1 MGIPTHQ
8 DIRQGQDAVAQ
19 SLLLQRV
26 DGGVAKGGTHGPGWL
41 NWLRRKGSRTG
52 PSAAG
57 PAQSRVERAGLFN
70 RSISLGDR
78 LTLPVDG
85 RMTELVV
92 LDIRPIDAVRI
103 DAATEIRIAAAPV
116 EGRRAAVSYDDI
128 GGLGGQIARVR
139 EMIELPLRHP
149 ELFARLG
156 IDPPKGVLLYGPPG
170 CGKTLIARA
179 VAHESG
185 CHFISVNGPEV
196 IQQGYGESEAH
207 LRRIFKDAEE
217 YPATIIFLDEVDALA
232 PNRDVVLG
240 DVEKRVVAQLLGL
253 MDGLRG
259 RGQIIVIAATNL
271 PNNID
276 PALRRPGR
284 LDREIS
290 IGPPDKTGRLEILRI
305 HTRGMPLAA
314 DVDLDRVAGITHGFL
329 GADLAALCRE
339 AAMLCA
345 RDVVQELGPRDSVS
359 LQSML
364 PQVTV
369 AMRHF
374 EFARNEIEL
383 STTRQV
389 TTEVADVGWDDVG
402 GLADVKQVLREVI
415 EWPLKYDQ
423 RFSYARTTP
432 PKGILLTGPPGTG
445 KTLIA
450 KAMAAQCGVNFISV
464 KGPEL
469 LSKWIGESERGIR
482 EIFKKARQASP
493 CLVFFD
499 EIDTIVPMRGKG
511 DGGGNVNERMVG
523 QFLLEMDSMEELRGV
538 VVLAATNRPDL
549 IDPALLR
556 PGRFD
561 LVIDL
566 PLPDLE
572 TRTRI
577 LELHCRGRTLSA
589 GVSLPALAAATEG
602 LTGADLHALC
612 QRAAMF
618 AIRQSIE
625 RDPGKEFAPFALEP
639 QHFAEALA
647 LLKRG

>member
-1 MGIPTHQ
+1 MTI
-8 DIRQGQDAVAQ
+8 AMEAAA
-19 SLLLQRV
+19 SLLLRRV
-26 DGGVAKGGTHGPGWL
+26 EDAAGGPGEVPRWGR
-41 NWLRRKGSRTG
+41 WLRRRLGR
-52 PSAAG
+52 PDAAMSVVPVIDRAALLG
-57 PAQSRVERAGLFN
+57 RAVAPGERV
-70 RSISLGDR
+70 
-78 LTLPVDG
+78 TLAVDG
-85 RMTELVV
+85 RETAFDI
-92 LDIRPIDAVRI
+92 LDIRPAGAVTIDG
-103 DAATEIRIAAAPV
+103 ATEIRIAAG
-116 EGRRAAVSYDDI
+116 GRSATVSYDDI
-128 GGLGGQIARVR
+128 GGLGGQMARVR

-185 CHFISVNGPEV
+185 CHFVSVNGPEI

-207 LRRIFKDAEE
+207 LRRIFKDAED

-232 PNRDVVLG
+232 PNRDVVVG

-284 LDREIS
+284 FDREIS
-290 IGPPDKTGRLEILRI
+290 IGPPDRGGRLEILRI
-305 HTRGMPLAA
+305 HTRGMPLDP

-345 RDVVQELGPRDSVS
+345 RDFVRDLGAGDRES
-359 LQSML
+359 LRQRL
-364 PQVTV
+364 PGVTV

-389 TTEVADVGWDDVG
+389 TTEVGEVGWDDVG
-402 GLADVKQVLREVI
+402 GLDEIKRVLREVI
-415 EWPLKYDQ
+415 EWPLKYDR
-423 RFSYARTTP
+423 RFAYANTTP

-445 KTLIA
+445 KTLLA

-499 EIDTIVPMRGKG
+499 EIDTVVPMRGKG

-566 PLPDLE
+566 PLPDQAE
-572 TRTRI
+572 RGAI
-577 LELHCRGRTLSA
+577 LAVHCRGRQLA
-589 GVSLPALAAATEG
+589 PEVSLAELAAATEG
-602 LTGADLHALC
+602 FSGAELQSLC

-625 RDPGKEFAPFALEP
+625 REPGREFAPFAIE
-639 QHFAEALA
+639 QRHFAEALA
-647 LLKRG
+647 LLARRG